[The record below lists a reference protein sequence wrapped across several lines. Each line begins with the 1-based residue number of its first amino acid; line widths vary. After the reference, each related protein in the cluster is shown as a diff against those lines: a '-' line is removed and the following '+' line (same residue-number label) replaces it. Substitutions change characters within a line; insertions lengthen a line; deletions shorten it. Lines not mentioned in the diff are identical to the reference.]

1 MTSKDELKAFYI
13 EEKDVDAYSTL
24 LDNIRDSSNGSS
36 ESPEDL
42 IAVWYVY
49 LYVIGV
55 HDVGAAINYFA
66 VVNVAVYKYVK
77 LWG

>member
-1 MTSKDELKAFYI
+1 MVSKDELKAFYV
-13 EEKDVDAYSTL
+13 EEDMDAY
-24 LDNIRDSSNGSS
+24 NILSNNAMDSSNKPS